1 MRKSNM
7 SKLTKLFR
15 VTERIPK
22 IGRFITGYRKLKE
35 ANQICSHFSTYLG
48 PMIAVTTEQK
58 EHVFRIRHNVYCE
71 ELNFENIR
79 DNGLETDEFD
89 DFSQY
94 CLIHHNSSNRFA
106 GTVRLVTPS
115 NEGELLPIEKYC
127 LDSITN
133 NELDPRKFDRNEVC
147 EISRLAVPHEF
158 RRRQMDQFAG
168 AATGAINTKT
178 YSENELRCFPFIA
191 IGLYFSAAALA
202 MKQGIKHAYVM
213 MEPRLARSMRF
224 IGIKFEQ
231 IGPVIDYHGRRA
243 PYYINQELLLKNLT
257 PGFAVMLK
265 HIQKSIQDMDI
276 HVENDEGDYGSRKN

>member
-1 MRKSNM
+1 
-7 SKLTKLFR
+7 
-15 VTERIPK
+15 
-22 IGRFITGYRKLKE
+22 
-35 ANQICSHFSTYLG
+35 
-48 PMIAVTTEQK
+48 
-58 EHVFRIRHNVYCE
+58 
-71 ELNFENIR
+71 
-79 DNGLETDEFD
+79 
-89 DFSQY
+89 
-94 CLIHHNSSNRFA
+94 
-106 GTVRLVTPS
+106 
-115 NEGELLPIEKYC
+115 
-127 LDSITN
+127 
-133 NELDPRKFDRNEVC
+133 
-147 EISRLAVPHEF
+147 
-158 RRRQMDQFAG
+158 MDQFAG

-276 HVENDEGDYGSRKN
+276 HAENDEGDYGSRKN